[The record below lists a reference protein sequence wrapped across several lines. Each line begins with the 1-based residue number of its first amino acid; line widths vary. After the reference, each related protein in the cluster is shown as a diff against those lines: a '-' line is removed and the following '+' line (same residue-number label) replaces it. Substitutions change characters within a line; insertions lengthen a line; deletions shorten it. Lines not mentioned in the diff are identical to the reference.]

1 MKPTDSELAILQ
13 VLWDNQPCSVR
24 FVNDQLNEKRPAG
37 SKKIGYTTTL
47 KMMQL
52 MTEKGMLDRKI
63 EGRKHTYTSVIQ
75 QSETQSVL
83 LDDFLQSTFGGSAM
97 KLVMQALGNH
107 ETSKEELDKIKDL
120 INKIEGGES

>member
-1 MKPTDSELAILQ
+1 MKPTDSELTILQ
-13 VLWDNQPCSVR
+13 VLWQNQPCTVR
-24 FVNDQLNEKRPAG
+24 FINEQLNAQREAG
-37 SKKIGYTTTL
+37 SKIIGYTTTL

-52 MTEKGMLDRKI
+52 MTEKGILDRKI
-63 EGRKHTYTSVIQ
+63 EGRKHTYTAVIQ

>member
-13 VLWDNQPCSVR
+13 VLWENQPCSVR
-24 FVNDQLNEKRPAG
+24 FVNEQLNAQRAAE

-47 KMMQL
+47 KLMQI
-52 MTEKGMLDRKI
+52 MTEKGLLARKVN
-63 EGRKHTYTSVIQ
+63 GRKHTYTSVIQ

-83 LDDFLQSTFGGSAM
+83 LDDFLQSTFKGSAM
-97 KLVMQALGNH
+97 QLVMQALGNH
-107 ETSKEELDKIKDL
+107 ETSKEELDKIKAL

>member
-13 VLWDNQPCSVR
+13 VLWENQPCTVR
-24 FVNDQLNEKRPAG
+24 FINDKLNEEREAG
-37 SKKIGYTTTL
+37 SKEIGYTTTL
-47 KMMQL
+47 KLMQI
-52 MTEKGMLDRKI
+52 MTEKGMLARKI
-63 EGRKHTYTSVIQ
+63 EGRKHTYTTVIQ